1 MLPTASRVDPD
12 MGEESGY
19 LIDDPRQGIGASEHE
34 AIWQLLLAADEEFKP
49 PLSSRESTT
58 QAVLSEASQA
68 EGPVQYFETLKNQQF
83 ILARE
88 KQSSEVVGF
97 LSFRADHRLPAPAPE
112 GRHLYVST
120 IIVGRDHRRH
130 GITRAMYQRLIT
142 EGARLGQGV
151 ATRTWSTNTGHL
163 RLLELLGF
171 AEVLRLPDH
180 RGPGIDTL
188 YLALSDNLLG

>member
-1 MLPTASRVDPD
+1 MDED
-12 MGEESGY
+12 SGY
-19 LIDDPRQGIGASEHE
+19 LIDDPRQGVGASEHE
-34 AIWQLLLAADEEFKP
+34 AIWQLLLAADEEFEP

-58 QAVLSEASQA
+58 QVVLRPASQAEDGATA
-68 EGPVQYFETLKNQQF
+68 EGPVQYFETLRDQQF

-88 KQSSEVVGF
+88 KRSSEVVGF
-97 LSFRADHRLPAPAPE
+97 LSFRADHRLPAPVSE

-120 IIVGRDHRRH
+120 VIVGRDHRRR
-130 GITRAMYQRLIT
+130 GITRAMYQRLLT

-163 RLLELLGF
+163 RLLELLGI

-188 YLALSDNLLG
+188 YLARAPRTRSEAA